1 MLAEGVV
8 AVLVGLA
15 ALLLVMQ
22 PLLRRDRR
30 PAPPPEPLDPEE
42 TPRGVALSALKEIDF
57 DRETG
62 KLSESDYQ
70 LLKAKY
76 TGLALEALRDEE
88 RSAGADPVEALI
100 AARVR
105 ALRAPDAQASSTL
118 TCRTCGLRPE
128 PDAIFCSTC
137 GVRLQPIAAE
147 SADVP
152 LPVGR
157 VIPSPSAPLR
167 AGSARNR
174 PV

>member
-1 MLAEGVV
+1 MLAEGIV

-105 ALRAPDAQASSTL
+105 ALRAPDTQASSTL
-118 TCRTCGLRPE
+118 TCRTCGPRPE
-128 PDAIFCSTC
+128 PDAVFCSTC
-137 GVRLQPIAAE
+137 GGRLPSESNEPVAAT
-147 SADVP
+147 
-152 LPVGR
+152 
-157 VIPSPSAPLR
+157 
-167 AGSARNR
+167 R
-174 PV
+174 PVRTRPAQAS